1 VLLVKVQVDPERLE
15 LGNEPVIGQNCT
27 PVSVETRLRALELD
41 LHRLDELFN
50 TYFPKAWV
58 VRRSGQ

>member
-1 VLLVKVQVDPERLE
+1 MLFAKVQVDPEHLE
-15 LGNEPVIGQNCT
+15 LGNERIIAQNCT
-27 PVSVETRLRALELD
+27 AVSVETKLRALELD

-58 VRRSGQ
+58 VTW